1 MYCTPTRTASKCGPN
16 VVVRAVFKVCVC
28 VWGGGGGGG
37 GGLCL
42 PCIIFIPPYISE
54 FHIILLRLIPPC

>member
-1 MYCTPTRTASKCGPN
+1 MIQM
-16 VVVRAVFKVCVC
+16 VVRAVFKGCGVCVC
-28 VWGGGGGGG
+28 VGGGGGGG

-54 FHIILLRLIPPC
+54 FHIILLSLIPQIRPLARK

>member
-28 VWGGGGGGG
+28 VCGGGGGGG
-37 GGLCL
+37 GGFASLASFSFPL
-42 PCIIFIPPYISE
+42 TF
-54 FHIILLRLIPPC
+54 